1 MSAPTS
7 ALTSSPPWLATG
19 PHSLRMRRL
28 VVAMA
33 VATTL
38 MSACFITP
46 SIRIMA
52 QTAHR
57 PLFWALLPALLIPPL
72 VAGGAV
78 LAHVLA
84 RPVNRRRRPGPAAT
98 PAPRPTTAPAP
109 RPTTTPALRPTAAAA
124 AVTSTDRV
132 WQTALLAL
140 LVGYAALVLLAAWL
154 PVLPSYHRSD
164 TAPAPNPLVDYYVT
178 AAVAATAVLPPRG
191 RFAYV
196 IMLAPLLLA
205 TYPPS
210 GAGPTHIA
218 VEEVALYLATC
229 LGDMGVLTWLLRQAD
244 TLDEADARRR
254 ALLIDLR
261 TEQSRSKAR
270 RLSDDFVHDHILSV
284 LKSVPTVPAT
294 SPRLRQSAR
303 EALASLDVAA
313 DRQAATRSA
322 SRLFG
327 ALSGRLRA
335 IGGDGVVVSSSID
348 RDPPVPRSV
357 AQAFEGAA
365 AEALRNSLAHA
376 AGAAPERG
384 ASDGVTRTATL
395 RSDPDGVVVTIS
407 DDGRGFD
414 PDRTPLDRHGITGSI
429 VARMHDVGGTARIDA
444 APGAGTTVTLTWTDR
459 ARRPAEPEPA
469 GPRPGRPAGPAP
481 AAASPL
487 SLSACME
494 APITRVVLAC
504 LLALYVLIVIL
515 EVRARPY
522 RHPALVII
530 GFIAVS
536 IGAFLM
542 LRSWPRHSM
551 PDLVAD
557 LIAAVA
563 GGANALVLFQIADA
577 EWSGYASWCTGA
589 GTMLCCGLLARERP
603 RQAWAGFALIAA
615 TSAAWILATGR
626 GPGMILTYVSGQ
638 LIVLCIW
645 YGIARTSVAL
655 ATATAA
661 SEAIS
666 AEVTARRH
674 AEQESEALMQQAT
687 DSVRERVEPIL
698 TDIASG
704 RPITPGLRVQAQM
717 LEVELRDERRAPFFT
732 GTDVVDAARAARAR
746 GIDVIL
752 LDDRGADTDLSDD
765 VREAVIAHAVRA
777 LGGAA
782 GGRVVVRLLPLRQ
795 RPMLMSV
802 VTTDSIL
809 LVTADGRPAAPAPA

>member
-1 MSAPTS
+1 MITPMSAPTS

-57 PLFWALLPALLIPPL
+57 PLFWALLPALLVPPL

-98 PAPRPTTAPAP
+98 PAPRPA
-109 RPTTTPALRPTAAAA
+109 TTPALRPTAAAA

-294 SPRLRQSAR
+294 SPQLRRSAR
-303 EALASLDVAA
+303 EALVSLDVAA

-395 RSDPDGVVVTIS
+395 HSDPDGVVVTIS

-444 APGAGTTVTLTWTDR
+444 APGAGTTVTLTWTD
-459 ARRPAEPEPA
+459 ATRRPAEPEPA
-469 GPRPGRPAGPAP
+469 GSRPGRPAGPAP

-494 APITRVVLAC
+494 APITRVIAVCVLAIC
-504 LLALYVLIVIL
+504 TYVLLL
-515 EVRARPY
+515 EVRAGSYRRPA
-522 RHPALVII
+522 PVIGGLGAMSAAAL
-530 GFIAVS
+530 
-536 IGAFLM
+536 LM
-542 LRSWPRHSM
+542 LRAWPKQRM
-551 PDLVAD
+551 PRRAAAW
-557 LIAAVA
+557 AAVLI
-563 GGANALVLFQIADA
+563 GAANSAVLFQIDVAGWPGCA
-577 EWSGYASWCTGA
+577 AWCTGA
-589 GTMLCCGLLARERP
+589 GAALCCGLLARDRIRE
-603 RQAWAGFALIAA
+603 AWAGLGLLVA
-615 TSAAWILATGR
+615 TSGVWTLATGWD
-626 GPGMILTYVSGQ
+626 PTMILTWMAGQ
-638 LIVLCIW
+638 IIPVCLW
-645 YGIARTSVAL
+645 RAIARLSVAL
-655 ATATAA
+655 TAATAENETIGAEAA
-661 SEAIS
+661 
-666 AEVTARRH
+666 ARRR
-674 AEQESEALMQQAT
+674 AEQESQRLMRQAM
-687 DSVRERVEPIL
+687 DSVRERSTPVL
-698 TDIASG
+698 TAVSSG
-704 RPITPGLRVQAQM
+704 RPSTPALCAQARM
-717 LEVELRDERRAPFFT
+717 LEAELRDERRAHVFT
-732 GTDVVDAARAARAR
+732 GTDVVDAARAARTR
-746 GIDVIL
+746 GIDVTL
-752 LDDRGADTDLSDD
+752 LDDRGPAEKAAGRIRDAVMTRAVQALDGAD
-765 VREAVIAHAVRA
+765 
-777 LGGAA
+777 
-782 GGRVVVRLLPLRQ
+782 GGRVIIRLLPPRQ
-795 RPMLMSV
+795 RPEFMSV
-802 VTTDSIL
+802 VTADDVVLIGE
-809 LVTADGRPAAPAPA
+809 DGRPVTRAPA

>member
-57 PLFWALLPALLIPPL
+57 PLFWALLPALLVPPL

-98 PAPRPTTAPAP
+98 PAPRPA
-109 RPTTTPALRPTAAAA
+109 TTPALRPTAAAA

-294 SPRLRQSAR
+294 SPQLRRSAR
-303 EALASLDVAA
+303 EALVSLDVAA

-395 RSDPDGVVVTIS
+395 HSDPDGVVVTIS

-444 APGAGTTVTLTWTDR
+444 APGAGTTVTLTWTD
-459 ARRPAEPEPA
+459 ATRRPAEPEPA
-469 GPRPGRPAGPAP
+469 GSRPGRPAGPAP

-494 APITRVVLAC
+494 APITRVIAVCVLAIC
-504 LLALYVLIVIL
+504 TYVLLL
-515 EVRARPY
+515 EVRAGSYRRPA
-522 RHPALVII
+522 PVIGGLGAMSAAAL
-530 GFIAVS
+530 
-536 IGAFLM
+536 LM
-542 LRSWPRHSM
+542 LRAWPKQRM
-551 PDLVAD
+551 PRRAAAW
-557 LIAAVA
+557 AAVLI
-563 GGANALVLFQIADA
+563 GAANSAVLFQIDVAGWPGCA
-577 EWSGYASWCTGA
+577 AWCTGA
-589 GTMLCCGLLARERP
+589 GAALCCGLLARDRIRE
-603 RQAWAGFALIAA
+603 AWAGLGLLVA
-615 TSAAWILATGR
+615 TSGVWTLATGWD
-626 GPGMILTYVSGQ
+626 PTMILTWMAGQ
-638 LIVLCIW
+638 IIPVCLW
-645 YGIARTSVAL
+645 RAIARLSVAL
-655 ATATAA
+655 TAATAENETIGAEAA
-661 SEAIS
+661 
-666 AEVTARRH
+666 ARRR
-674 AEQESEALMQQAT
+674 AEQESQRLMRQAM
-687 DSVRERVEPIL
+687 DSVRERSTPVL
-698 TDIASG
+698 TAVSSG
-704 RPITPGLRVQAQM
+704 RPSTPALCAQARM
-717 LEVELRDERRAPFFT
+717 LEAELRDERRAHVFT
-732 GTDVVDAARAARAR
+732 GTDVVDAARAARTR
-746 GIDVIL
+746 GIDVTL
-752 LDDRGADTDLSDD
+752 LDDRGPAEKAAGRIRDAVMTRAVQALDGAD
-765 VREAVIAHAVRA
+765 
-777 LGGAA
+777 
-782 GGRVVVRLLPLRQ
+782 GGRVIIRLLPPRQ
-795 RPMLMSV
+795 RPEFMSV
-802 VTTDSIL
+802 VTADDVVLIGE
-809 LVTADGRPAAPAPA
+809 DGRPVTRAPA

>member
-57 PLFWALLPALLIPPL
+57 PLFWALLPALLVPPL

-84 RPVNRRRRPGPAAT
+84 RPVNHRRRPEPSAT
-98 PAPRPTTAPAP
+98 PALRPA
-109 RPTTTPALRPTAAAA
+109 TTPALRPTAAAA
-124 AVTSTDRV
+124 AATGTDRV

-164 TAPAPNPLVDYYVT
+164 AAPAPNPLVDYYVT

-210 GAGPTHIA
+210 GAGLTHIA

-294 SPRLRQSAR
+294 SPQLRRSAR
-303 EALASLDVAA
+303 EALASLHGSPESAA
-313 DRQAATRSA
+313 KACTCAE
-322 SRLFG
+322 LFS

-376 AGAAPERG
+376 AGTTPERG

-395 RSDPDGVVVTIS
+395 RSGPDGVVVTIS

-414 PDRTPLDRHGITGSI
+414 PERVPPGRHGVTGSI
-429 VARMHDVGGTARIDA
+429 MTRMHDAGGTARIDT
-444 APGAGTTVTLTWTDR
+444 APGSGTTVTLSWTNH
-459 ARRPAEPEPA
+459 AAPPTGPEPDSP
-469 GPRPGRPAGPAP
+469 GPGRSTRREGSADPAST
-481 AAASPL
+481 AASSPL

-494 APITRVVLAC
+494 APAARAGITC
-504 LLALYVLIVIL
+504 LLTLYVLIALL
-515 EVRARPY
+515 EVRTGHY
-522 RHPALVII
+522 RHTAPVVAGL
-530 GFIAVS
+530 IAML
-536 IGAFLM
+536 GAAYLI
-542 LRSWPRHSM
+542 LRSWPEHRM
-551 PDLVAD
+551 PGR
-557 LIAAVA
+557 VA
-563 GGANALVLFQIADA
+563 GLIVAAAGAENALVLFQIDVAG
-577 EWSGYASWCTGA
+577 WPHYAAWCTGA

-603 RQAWAGFALIAA
+603 RQAWAGIGLLTM
-615 TSAAWILATGR
+615 TSGAWILATGR
-626 GPGMILTYVSGQ
+626 APVTILTYMSGQ
-638 LIVLCIW
+638 LFTLCIW
-645 YGIARTSVAL
+645 HGIALMSVAL
-655 ATATAA
+655 TAATARN
-661 SEAIS
+661 EAIS

-674 AEQESEALMQQAT
+674 AEQESDRLMRQAM
-687 DSVRERVEPIL
+687 DSVRERVEPVL
-698 TDIASG
+698 TAIASG
-704 RPITPGLRVQAQM
+704 RPITPGLRVRAHM

-809 LVTADGRPAAPAPA
+809 LVTADGRPAAQAPA

>member
-376 AGAAPERG
+376 AGATPDQG

-395 RSDPDGVVVTIS
+395 RSGPDGVVVTIS

-494 APITRVVLAC
+494 APITRVIAVCVLAIC
-504 LLALYVLIVIL
+504 TYVLLL
-515 EVRARPY
+515 EVRAGSYRRPA
-522 RHPALVII
+522 PVIGGLGAMSAAAL
-530 GFIAVS
+530 
-536 IGAFLM
+536 LM
-542 LRSWPRHSM
+542 LRAWPKQRM
-551 PDLVAD
+551 PRRAAAW
-557 LIAAVA
+557 AAVLI
-563 GGANALVLFQIADA
+563 GAANPAVLFQIDVAGWPGCA
-577 EWSGYASWCTGA
+577 AWCTGA
-589 GTMLCCGLLARERP
+589 GAALCCGLLARDRIRE
-603 RQAWAGFALIAA
+603 AWAGLGLLVA
-615 TSAAWILATGR
+615 TSGVWTLATGWD
-626 GPGMILTYVSGQ
+626 PTMILTWMAGQ
-638 LIVLCIW
+638 IIPVCLW
-645 YGIARTSVAL
+645 RAIARLSVAL
-655 ATATAA
+655 TAATAENETIGAEAA
-661 SEAIS
+661 
-666 AEVTARRH
+666 ARRR
-674 AEQESEALMQQAT
+674 AEQESQRLMRQAM
-687 DSVRERVEPIL
+687 DSVRERSTPVL
-698 TDIASG
+698 TAVSSG
-704 RPITPGLRVQAQM
+704 RPSTPALCAQARM
-717 LEVELRDERRAPFFT
+717 LEAELRDERRAHVFT
-732 GTDVVDAARAARAR
+732 GTDVVDAARAARTR
-746 GIDVIL
+746 GIDVTL
-752 LDDRGADTDLSDD
+752 LDDRGPAEKAAGRIRDAVMTRAVQALDRAD
-765 VREAVIAHAVRA
+765 
-777 LGGAA
+777 
-782 GGRVVVRLLPLRQ
+782 GGRVIIRLLPPRQ
-795 RPMLMSV
+795 RPEFMSV
-802 VTTDSIL
+802 VTADDVVLIGE
-809 LVTADGRPAAPAPA
+809 DGRPVTRAPA

>member
-57 PLFWALLPALLIPPL
+57 PLFWALLPALLVPPL

-98 PAPRPTTAPAP
+98 PAPRPA
-109 RPTTTPALRPTAAAA
+109 TTPALRPTAAAA

-294 SPRLRQSAR
+294 SPQLRRSAR
-303 EALASLDVAA
+303 EALVSLHGSPESAA
-313 DRQAATRSA
+313 KACTCAE
-322 SRLFG
+322 LFS

-384 ASDGVTRTATL
+384 ASDRVTRTATL
-395 RSDPDGVVVTIS
+395 HSDPDGVVVTIS

-429 VARMHDVGGTARIDA
+429 MTRMHDVGGTARIDA
-444 APGAGTTVTLTWTDR
+444 APGAGTTVTLTWTD
-459 ARRPAEPEPA
+459 ATRRPAEPEPA
-469 GPRPGRPAGPAP
+469 GSRPGRPAGPAP

-615 TSAAWILATGR
+615 TSAAWILVTGR

-655 ATATAA
+655 AAATAA

-704 RPITPGLRVQAQM
+704 RPITPSLRVQAQM

-732 GTDVVDAARAARAR
+732 GTDVVDAARAARTR

-809 LVTADGRPAAPAPA
+809 LVTADGRPAAQASA